1 MNETDVFIDA
11 DESVNLYLYEPEPIP
26 ENLLPPVFYAKKDHK
41 RIKLDSNSS
50 ISPGIL
56 YIY

>member
-11 DESVNLYLYEPEPIP
+11 DEGINCYLYEPEPIP
-26 ENLLPPVFYAKKDHK
+26 ENLLPPVYAKKGDK

-50 ISPGIL
+50 VSPG
-56 YIY
+56 